1 PVLGVPLTVE
11 LDEVPLLESYRDQNV
26 GRGRDREEEVRHRH
40 RWRRPEGEQ
49 PADVEG
55 MPHVAVRPRS
65 DEAEGPVGLA
75 PDVEPYLPDPEQ
87 VEVVDEEGGD
97 EDGEP
102 AGSEEPVE
110 CGHHHR
116 V

>member
-1 PVLGVPLTVE
+1 TVE
-11 LDEVPLLESYRDQNV
+11 LDEVPLVESYRDQNV
-26 GRGRDREEEVRHRH
+26 GRGEDREEQVRRRH

-55 MPHVAVRPRS
+55 MPDVAVRTRS
-65 DEAEGPVGLA
+65 DEAERPVRLA
-75 PDVEPYLPDPEQ
+75 SEVEPHLPEPEQ

-110 CGHHHR
+110 RGHHHPGLGP
-116 V
+116 